1 MAQVSISALTKRYG
15 SATVVDNLNLTIKQG
30 EMLALLGPSG
40 CGKTTT
46 LRMIAG
52 FIEPSSG
59 MIALD
64 GADITGVPA
73 HRRNLGL
80 VFQSYALFP
89 HMTAGENV
97 AFGLKMRGLRG
108 AEVEERVRRALAM
121 VRLEALA
128 GRYPRELSGG
138 QQQRVAL
145 ARALV
150 IEPSVLLLDEPLS
163 NLDASLREEV
173 RGEIRAVQ
181 KDLGLTTLFV
191 THDQE
196 EALAIAD
203 QVGVMQGGRLEQ
215 IAPAASIY
223 ARPSTRFVATFLGK
237 ANVIEGTADSD
248 VTVRHASGIAI
259 PHAGPGRSDLVAIRP
274 ERIVLNG
281 AGLDFEIEGRVADVS
296 FLGASSEVA
305 LDTPIGRLTARVAD
319 PPPPH
324 ASVRAGWRASDCV
337 PITL

>member
-15 SATVVDNLNLTIKQG
+15 GIAAVDDLNLTIPHG

-59 MIALD
+59 SIALD
-64 GADITGVPA
+64 GGEITHVPA
-73 HRRNLGL
+73 HKRNLGL

-89 HMTAGENV
+89 HMTAAENI

-108 AEVEERVRRALAM
+108 SAVEEKVRRALAM
-121 VRLEALA
+121 VRLETLG
-128 GRYPRELSGG
+128 GRFPRELSGG

-150 IEPSVLLLDEPLS
+150 IEPRMLLLDEPLS

-173 RGEIRAVQ
+173 RSEIRAVQ
-181 KDLGLTTLFV
+181 RDLGLTTLFV

-196 EALAIAD
+196 EALSVAD
-203 QVGVMQGGRLEQ
+203 RVGVMRNGRLEQ
-215 IAPAASIY
+215 LAPAADIY
-223 ARPSTRFVATFLGK
+223 GRPSTRFVATFLGK
-237 ANVIEGTADSD
+237 ANVIEGAVNGDRML
-248 VTVRHASGIAI
+248 RHASGISI
-259 PHAGPGRSDLVAIRP
+259 PHAGPDAADLIAVRP

-281 AGLDFEIEGRVADVS
+281 TGLDFEIEARVADVT
-296 FLGASSEVA
+296 FLGASSEVV
-305 LDTPIGRLTARVAD
+305 LDTPVGRLTARVAD
-319 PPPPH
+319 PPQPNTS
-324 ASVRAGWRASDCV
+324 ARAGWRATDCV
-337 PITL
+337 PIKA